1 MRFVTRTVEPAV
13 SSVTLNLTSRTK
25 TDRWISVKQSTC
37 AHVQT
42 ACKVSLLYFLFKMCL
57 YVI

>member
-1 MRFVTRTVEPAV
+1 MRFVTRTVGPAV

-42 ACKVSLLYFLFKMCL
+42 VKFHYFIFFLKCV
-57 YVI
+57 YT